1 LKKILA
7 YSVLFALVV
16 LPSCSK
22 IGIGFGS
29 YDRPAKRSNTY
40 YRKNFKLTNTTLKI
54 GRRYIDKENKGLSAQ
69 NPDAFS
75 YFTFFENGYVLHNSD
90 IGKSIL
96 NYSEIHSQDVG
107 SYTIKGDTIYWATR
121 PGYLSKKMMAHY
133 QAIIT
138 DSGLKVINSTKFKDV
153 RFFSLQ

>member
-7 YSVLFALVV
+7 YSLWFAFVSLQ
-16 LPSCSK
+16 SCSNMSN
-22 IGIGFGS
+22 GFAG
-29 YDRPAKRSNTY
+29 YDKPSKVSNTY

-75 YFTFFENGYVLHNSD
+75 YFTFFENGFVLHNSD
-90 IGKSIL
+90 YGLRKL
-96 NYSEIHSQDVG
+96 NYTEMHSQDVG

-121 PGYLSKKMMAHY
+121 PGYLSKKNMAHY